1 MTRQMIFVCLLIL
14 STLYAFARGGRP
26 EQIAAATLSL
36 GVRASIAFAHH
47 APLRFQE
54 FEAGILAV
62 DLVMVGIFLA
72 LSFRSTRFWP
82 IWIAGILGAET
93 IVHVTRAVVPH
104 VVPQAYVDAAGLW
117 SWVIQTIL
125 IAATW
130 RHRNR
135 LRRNGSDAPWRTD

>member
-1 MTRQMIFVCLLIL
+1 M
-14 STLYAFARGGRP
+14 
-26 EQIAAATLSL
+26 
-36 GVRASIAFAHH
+36 ASIAFAHH
-47 APLRFQE
+47 PSLRFHE

-104 VVPQAYVDAAGLW
+104 VIPQAYADAAGLW

-130 RHRNR
+130 RHRHR
-135 LRRNGSDAPWRTD
+135 LLRNGSDAPWRTD